1 MQTLPANPPISAAPH
16 GTTPAGA
23 GAKVEALHEIG
34 RRLAEE
40 DSLETVLA
48 KIVELINAFI
58 RCDSCFVYVLDD
70 DHLILRASKN
80 PHPGSVNHIKLKIG
94 EGITGWVA
102 EHRTPVAVSNEASK
116 DSRFQTFSELPEDK
130 FEAFLSVPILS
141 RGRLVGIINVQ
152 HQSPHEHSAQEIQW
166 LSTIGFLVGS
176 EVELARMESE
186 ISLLSDRLET
196 RKVVERAKG
205 LLQRQLGIDEETAYL
220 TLQKQCRQRR
230 LSMKKVAEA
239 IVLAD
244 DIKRTQNHPT
254 RH

>member
-1 MQTLPANPPISAAPH
+1 
-16 GTTPAGA
+16 
-23 GAKVEALHEIG
+23 
-34 RRLAEE
+34 
-40 DSLETVLA
+40 
-48 KIVELINAFI
+48 
-58 RCDSCFVYVLDD
+58 
-70 DHLILRASKN
+70 
-80 PHPGSVNHIKLKIG
+80 
-94 EGITGWVA
+94 
-102 EHRTPVAVSNEASK
+102 
-116 DSRFQTFSELPEDK
+116 
-130 FEAFLSVPILS
+130 
-141 RGRLVGIINVQ
+141 
-152 HQSPHEHSAQEIQW
+152 
-166 LSTIGFLVGS
+166 
-176 EVELARMESE
+176 MESE